1 MTHFSPAASILARC
15 DAFHTLRPDGRPA
28 AGDDGAPARRY
39 HRGMIRILLRA
50 LIFLLSAALGLWVAS
65 LLLPDLTV
73 TPSGFITAVVVFAVT
88 QSVLSPFLAKVI
100 ARGAPA
106 FLGGIGLVS
115 TFVALWIAS
124 LFPGGL
130 TIVGWQTWILAAL
143 VVWLVTALATL
154 LLPLLLLRE
163 AKNKRTGAAGR
174 TP

>member
-1 MTHFSPAASILARC
+1 
-15 DAFHTLRPDGRPA
+15 
-28 AGDDGAPARRY
+28 
-39 HRGMIRILLRA
+39 MIRILLRA

-65 LLLPDLTV
+65 LVLPDLTL
-73 TPSGFITAVVVFAVT
+73 TASGFVTAAVVFAVA

-130 TIVGWQTWILAAL
+130 TITGWQTWILAAL
-143 VVWLVTALATL
+143 VVWLLTAVATL
-154 LLPLLLLRE
+154 LLPLVFLRE
-163 AKNKRTGAAGR
+163 AKDKHGVAAR
-174 TP
+174 PTP

>member
-1 MTHFSPAASILARC
+1 VRREYT
-15 DAFHTLRPDGRPA
+15 DAPRAGERSGDDA
-28 AGDDGAPARRY
+28 AGRRRY

-65 LLLPDLTV
+65 LVLPDLTL
-73 TPSGFITAVVVFAVT
+73 TASGFVTAAVVFAVA

-130 TIVGWQTWILAAL
+130 TITGWQTWILAAL
-143 VVWLVTALATL
+143 VVWLVTAAATL
-154 LLPLLLLRE
+154 LLPLVFLRD
-163 AKNKRTGAAGR
+163 ARDRRTGAAR
-174 TP
+174 PMP